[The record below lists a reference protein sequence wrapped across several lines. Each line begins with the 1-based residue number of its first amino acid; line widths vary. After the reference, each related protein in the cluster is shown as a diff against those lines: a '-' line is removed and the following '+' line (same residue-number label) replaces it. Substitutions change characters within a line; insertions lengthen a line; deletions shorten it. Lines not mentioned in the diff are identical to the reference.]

1 MRNDL
6 RHIHKAKLR
15 TLMSRKERLTKR
27 QEPRSMKPTLVKGY
41 TTYQEPIN
49 ISSKGL
55 TEVQKSVMKKGPSFV
70 PLPKHVD
77 WLSLRTGLDKFVSKL
92 RYKYIRSKISEE
104 DDAAAGSP
112 Q

>member
-6 RHIHKAKLR
+6 CHVHKVKLR
-15 TLMSRKERLTKR
+15 TLMFRKERLTKR
-27 QEPRSMKPTLVKGY
+27 QEPRSMKPTLVQGD

-77 WLSLRTGLDKFVSKL
+77 WLLLRTGLEKFVSKL
-92 RYKYIRSKISEE
+92 KI
-104 DDAAAGSP
+104 
-112 Q
+112 